1 MTEGWGSLMEVIE
14 NILLDLRQ
22 PLGYLWPA
30 VLITLAAVAGYYLVW
45 RLALKKS
52 GRVLPAMVL
61 FLIYIE
67 VLLEMALFSREPGS
81 RDGIDLQLFGTWGMT
96 AVAHAYFIEN
106 IIMFV
111 PFGLLVPRAF
121 FSRKYV
127 INGHSGRTFQRYLLC
142 VAVGFALSCVI
153 ELVQLVTG
161 RGFCQLDDI
170 VTNTAGTVLGCVL
183 SGLFGKFRLQK
194 NIDRSGQR
202 GSVYFSGHS
211 GTPKDP
217 GHDAGAHAS
226 GTAGCAGGRAGN
238 GRTE

>member
-1 MTEGWGSLMEVIE
+1 MEVIE

-45 RLALKKS
+45 RLALKKP
-52 GRVLPAMVL
+52 GRVSTAMVL

-111 PFGLLVPRAF
+111 PFGLLVPGAF
-121 FSRKYV
+121 FRKKYAASDGSGV
-127 INGHSGRTFQRYLLC
+127 NDPGSGTLSMQSENRHSETEYLEPVQSAAGHSGQIFQRYLLC
-142 VAVGFALSCVI
+142 VAAGFALSCGI
-153 ELVQLVTG
+153 ELVQLATG

-183 SGLFGKFRLQK
+183 SGLFGKLRM
-194 NIDRSGQR
+194 
-202 GSVYFSGHS
+202 Y
-211 GTPKDP
+211 
-217 GHDAGAHAS
+217 
-226 GTAGCAGGRAGN
+226 
-238 GRTE
+238 GRTRTGENQAK

>member
-1 MTEGWGSLMEVIE
+1 MEVIE

-45 RLALKKS
+45 RLVLKKP
-52 GRVLPAMVL
+52 GRVSPAMVL

-81 RDGIDLQLFGTWGMT
+81 RDGIDLQLFGTWGVT

-121 FSRKYV
+121 FSRKHV
-127 INGHSGRTFQRYLLC
+127 AFDGSGANDPGSGTWSMQSENGHSGQTFLRYLLC
-142 VAVGFALSCVI
+142 VAAGFALSCVI
-153 ELVQLVTG
+153 ELVQLATG
-161 RGFCQLDDI
+161 RGFCQLDDV

-183 SGLFGKFRLQK
+183 GGLFGKLRM
-194 NIDRSGQR
+194 
-202 GSVYFSGHS
+202 
-211 GTPKDP
+211 P
-217 GHDAGAHAS
+217 
-226 GTAGCAGGRAGN
+226 
-238 GRTE
+238 GRTRTGENKEK